1 VIRLRHTYLM
11 LVSYNTGDQ
20 IETHVF
26 KHTLMLV
33 SYNTS
38 DQIETHVF
46 KHTYSDQRST
56 TLQELTLL

>member
-1 VIRLRHTYLM
+1 M
-11 LVSYNTGDQ
+11 LVSYNTSDQ

-46 KHTYSDQRST
+46 NVSV
-56 TLQELTLL
+56 L

>member
-1 VIRLRHTYLM
+1 M